1 MREAYSHECI
11 SAGWWSGGGG
21 VVDEP
26 AFYAYAY
33 PEPAG
38 CPEAPIAPA
47 AAGYN
52 PQLREWVLPYEAV
65 RTAADP
71 DAELL
76 AFLESTYA
84 AAARLGGW
92 DRAALERPQR
102 FDPRAPRGAPP
113 RPPDQS

>member
-1 MREAYSHECI
+1 MTGRRR
-11 SAGWWSGGGG
+11 GWWPGGGG
-21 VVDEP
+21 VVDEH

-38 CPEAPIAPA
+38 CPEAPVRPEV
-47 AAGYN
+47 AGYN
-52 PQLREWVLPYEAV
+52 PQLREWILPYDAV

-71 DAELL
+71 DAALL

-92 DRAALERPQR
+92 DRATLERRQP
-102 FDPRAPRGAPP
+102 FDPRAPQRPQP
-113 RPPDQS
+113 RSPSH